1 MKNELVKLLSSA
13 EFGVNK
19 MRLTDRVSEQTL
31 EAVADYLIANGVVI
45 QRG

>member
-45 QRG
+45 QND